1 MRFRLA
7 PNLSTLDDLERQK
20 RPLVEVNKNSGAHQK
35 NFNEDRPTSLL
46 GKRRRLHLFAIN
58 VKCKQICVG
67 VPSRK
72 VYLPPIP
79 ASIILDC
86 TCFQLLIFT
95 DRDSL
100 PWRVSLAG

>member
-58 VKCKQICVG
+58 VKCMQICIG
-67 VPSRK
+67 VPSEK

-79 ASIILDC
+79 ASIFPDG
-86 TCFQLLIFT
+86 TCFHFVAYFMAHRQ
-95 DRDSL
+95 RQQ
-100 PWRVSLAG
+100 